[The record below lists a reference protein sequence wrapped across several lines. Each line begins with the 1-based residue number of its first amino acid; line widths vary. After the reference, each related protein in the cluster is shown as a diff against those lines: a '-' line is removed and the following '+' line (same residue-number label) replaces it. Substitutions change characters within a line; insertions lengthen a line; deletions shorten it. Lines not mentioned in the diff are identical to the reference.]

1 VASVGVVFLLQ
12 LRASLDAT
20 LDADLLSR
28 ATSLADQ
35 YRTGGV
41 ASLRLTQDEEPVQVL
56 TVDGRVLAG
65 SPDLGGAP
73 VIDDATRRDVA
84 ARDRLGAPPLSFT
97 AEDDDDSTRFLVTVL
112 SAPDGVLLVTGTD
125 TDISDSADEHVEKGF
140 LFLGPPTVVV
150 AGLAAW
156 WLAGAVLRPVER
168 MRRQTADL
176 GEHDDGTHLAVPATR
191 DEIAALAT
199 TMNGLLDRLRGALAH
214 ERGFVADAGHELRTP
229 LATLR
234 AELELASRPGRS
246 ADDLREAVA
255 SAAGETERL
264 IRLAEDLLLLARAE
278 GDEPFLRTGTVDLA
292 QVVAVSAR
300 GAGAL
305 ADQRDV
311 DVVVEGPDRLMIAGD
326 ADRLR
331 QAVDNLLA
339 NAVHHS
345 PAHGLIEVTLHLDPT
360 GSTVTLAIADSGPGF
375 PADFLPHAF
384 ERFRRADTA
393 RARAEGGSGL
403 GLAIVD
409 TIARAHHGR
418 ARASNRETGG
428 ALVEIELPAAGDR
441 AAVRPGPAESA
452 RITLG

>member
-1 VASVGVVFLLQ
+1 M
-12 LRASLDAT
+12 
-20 LDADLLSR
+20 
-28 ATSLADQ
+28 
-35 YRTGGV
+35 
-41 ASLRLTQDEEPVQVL
+41 
-56 TVDGRVLAG
+56 
-65 SPDLGGAP
+65 
-73 VIDDATRRDVA
+73 
-84 ARDRLGAPPLSFT
+84 
-97 AEDDDDSTRFLVTVL
+97 
-112 SAPDGVLLVTGTD
+112 LLVTGTD

-140 LFLGPPTVVV
+140 LFLGPPTVLV

-292 QVVAVSAR
+292 HVVAVSAR
-300 GAGAL
+300 GDGAL

-311 DVVVEGPDRLMIAGD
+311 DVVVEGPDRLTIPGD

-339 NAVHHS
+339 NAPRS
-345 PAHGLIEVTLHLDPT
+345 ALLPPPLPSSARLPT
-360 GSTVTLAIADSGPGF
+360 
-375 PADFLPHAF
+375 DFLPHAF
-384 ERFRRADTA
+384 RLPARHTA
-393 RARAEGGSGL
+393 RARADGGGGL

-409 TIARAHHGR
+409 TLARAHHGR
-418 ARASNRETGG
+418 ARASNRENGG
-428 ALVEIELPAAGDR
+428 ALVEIELPTIADRSPVGPGAAETAR
-441 AAVRPGPAESA
+441 TSA
-452 RITLG
+452 SS